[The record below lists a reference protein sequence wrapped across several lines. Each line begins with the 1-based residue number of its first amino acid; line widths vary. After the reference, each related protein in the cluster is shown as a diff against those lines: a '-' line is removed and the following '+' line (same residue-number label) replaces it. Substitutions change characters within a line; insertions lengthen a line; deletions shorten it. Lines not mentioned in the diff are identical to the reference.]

1 MAHSESF
8 KQTFV
13 GFPVPKIPSAL
24 GTGLPKNVDQVAEIL
39 QQRVSKT
46 CIQSVEKAHKGDAFI
61 VVNSNQIREVV
72 QALRDDEKLL
82 CQQLLVVGATDIC
95 LPKPA
100 AGASESDPK
109 PLIVGPENHIAVV
122 YVFWSYVHKHQIT
135 LKVYTP
141 RENPKVLSICGL
153 YRSANWYERECFD
166 MLGVIFEGHPDHR
179 RILLP
184 PDWVGH
190 PLRKDYVFPEEY
202 NGMKVPL

>member
-1 MAHSESF
+1 MAHSESY

-13 GFPVPKIPSAL
+13 TFPIPKLQNTL
-24 GTGLPKNVDQVAEIL
+24 GTGLPKTVDQVAEAL
-39 QQRVSKT
+39 KT
-46 CIQSVEKAHKGDAFI
+46 HVKSSAVKSVEKSHKGDPF
-61 VVNSNQIREVV
+61 VVVEASQISDCLKF
-72 QALRDDEKLL
+72 LRDDEKFL
-82 CQQLLVVGATDIC
+82 CHQLLIVSAVDIHFPKSPVAEGEPA
-95 LPKPA
+95 PKPA
-100 AGASESDPK
+100 V
-109 PLIVGPENHIAVV
+109 VGPENHIAVV
-122 YVFWSYVHKHQIT
+122 YVLFSYVHKHQIT

-141 RENPKVLSICGL
+141 RDNPRVPSVCGV
-153 YRSANWYERECFD
+153 YRCANWYERECYD